1 MIELEIFKKNNLP
14 DLLLWFSNQNNRR
27 FQITKKINLVKAKK
41 LIKTDDRKIVYC
53 IKLNNKAIGYC
64 MLKNLQNQPEIGI
77 NIDEN
82 YWGKGYGKQVL
93 IILESKVRKLNYRKL
108 SLWVFKDNL
117 RAINL
122 YRNAGYTV
130 MKQKIF
136 KQENTLLYLEK
147 TISLK

>member
-1 MIELEIFKKNNLP
+1 MIELEVFKENNLP
-14 DLLLWFSNQNNRR
+14 DLLLWFSNKNNRR
-27 FQITKKINLVKAKK
+27 FQITKKINLNNAKK

-93 IILESKVRKLNYRKL
+93 IILENKARKLNYQKL

-117 RAINL
+117 RAVNL
-122 YRNAGYTV
+122 YWNAGYTV
-130 MKQKIF
+130 TKQKIF
-136 KQENTLLYLEK
+136 KKENTLLYLEK
-147 TISLK
+147 QLR

>member
-1 MIELEIFKKNNLP
+1 MIELEVFKENNLP
-14 DLLLWFSNQNNRR
+14 DMLLWFSNKNNRR
-27 FQITKKINLVKAKK
+27 FQITKKINLNNAKK
-41 LIKTDDRKIVYC
+41 LIKTDDRKVVYC

-93 IILESKVRKLNYRKL
+93 IILENKARKLNYQRL

-117 RAINL
+117 RAVNL
-122 YRNAGYTV
+122 YLSAGYAV
-130 MKQKIF
+130 AKQKIF
-136 KQENTLLYLEK
+136 KKENTLLYLEK
-147 TISLK
+147 QLR